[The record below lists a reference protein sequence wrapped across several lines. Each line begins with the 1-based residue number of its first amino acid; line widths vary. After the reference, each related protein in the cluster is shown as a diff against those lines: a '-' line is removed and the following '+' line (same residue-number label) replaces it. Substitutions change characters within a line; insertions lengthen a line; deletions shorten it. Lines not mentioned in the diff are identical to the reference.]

1 MKLMISE
8 NIRKHRRDRNLS
20 QEQLAETL
28 GVSVQ
33 SVSRWETGATYPDME
48 LLPAIAGFFGMTVD
62 ELLGVSGVLRE
73 DRRLAL
79 WDEYHKIEDWDEHIA
94 FMRRAFAEMP
104 DEWAFGW
111 EMCDEMAQKEETRAE
126 SCRIAYDVL
135 DKCTD
140 TYWRSMFV
148 RHLVKYENDDN
159 VYDFLKNSTTQNDS
173 RTNTL
178 LEERYRARGEWEL
191 YDSMHRF
198 NAILKVQSALA
209 CVTNH
214 SSDPAESIG
223 YIRANLEFLNTIVGI
238 DEETRKSHPVLAD
251 GVPDM
256 WQEERVINGMRLS
269 CRLAATGQ
277 TDEALDILEETVEV
291 WVRFFTLPN
300 GSEVAYRLTPNN
312 AFTARLEDIDHSWRR
327 AKFNEHI
334 GFMPAGEEER
344 DSFRGWSCAGAIMRR
359 NGWEWFDSI
368 REHPRFVA
376 CVERVQKVMDEVGI
390 KLPG

>member
-1 MKLMISE
+1 MKLELSE
-8 NIRKHRRDRNLS
+8 NLRRLRRERELS
-20 QEQLAETL
+20 QEQLAEKL
-28 GVSVQ
+28 GVSV
-33 SVSRWETGATYPDME
+33 SSLSRWETGSTYPDIEM
-48 LLPAIAGFFGMTVD
+48 LPTLAGFFGTSID
-62 ELLGVSGVLRE
+62 ELLGISSALRE
-73 DRRLAL
+73 ERRLAL
-79 WDEYHKIEDWDEHIA
+79 WAEYENIEDWDEHIA

-104 DEWAFGW
+104 TEWAFAW

-126 SCRIAYDVL
+126 SCHIAYDVL
-135 DKCTD
+135 DRCTD
-140 TYWRSMFV
+140 TYWRSMFT
-148 RHLVKYENDDN
+148 RHIVKYENDDN
-159 VYDFLKNSTTQNDS
+159 VYNFIKHSTTQSDS

-178 LEERYRARGEWEL
+178 IEERYRARGKWEL
-191 YDSMHRF
+191 YDSMHRY
-198 NAILKVQSALA
+198 NAIMKIQSALA

-238 DEETRKSHPVLAD
+238 DEKTRHEHPVLAD

-277 TDEALDILEETVEV
+277 TYEALDILEETVEV
-291 WVRFFTLPN
+291 WVRFFTLPD

-312 AFTARLEDIDHSWRR
+312 AFTAKLVGINNSWRR

-334 GFMPAGEEER
+334 GFMPAGEDEFE
-344 DSFRGWSCAGAIMRR
+344 SFKGWSPADALIRHQ
-359 NGWEWFDSI
+359 GWEWFDSI

-376 CVERVQKVMDEVGI
+376 CVERVQRVMDEVGI
-390 KLPG
+390 KLP